1 LARGAPRAPA
11 SRRTSA
17 CRIEKQK
24 FESHALDRDKFN
36 AMYMMDPTSDSFGID
51 PRRPSQLF
59 LRRETIGACSNDHE
73 LQQLLFDECEQL
85 QEDRDA
91 LREIFKFREPGD
103 PEKESD
109 PNAHV
114 PVNINRLIWCVPR
127 RAASL
132 RRQPVLA

>member
-1 LARGAPRAPA
+1 M
-11 SRRTSA
+11 SA

-24 FESHALDRDKFN
+24 FESLALDRDKFN
-36 AMYMMDPTSDSFGID
+36 AMFTMDPTSDSFGID

-59 LRRETIGACSNDHE
+59 LRRETIAACSNDHE
-73 LQQLLFDECEQL
+73 LQQLLFDESEQL

-103 PEKESD
+103 PDKESD

-114 PVNINRLIWCVPR
+114 PVNINRLIWCVLR
-127 RAASL
+127 RAAAL
-132 RRQPVLA
+132 PCKPVPAC

>member
-1 LARGAPRAPA
+1 
-11 SRRTSA
+11 
-17 CRIEKQK
+17 
-24 FESHALDRDKFN
+24 
-36 AMYMMDPTSDSFGID
+36 MYMMDPTSDSFGID

-132 RRQPVLA
+132 RRQPVLALPVRERTMHDSTVVRRE

>member
-1 LARGAPRAPA
+1 
-11 SRRTSA
+11 
-17 CRIEKQK
+17 
-24 FESHALDRDKFN
+24 
-36 AMYMMDPTSDSFGID
+36 MYMMDPTSDSFGID

-114 PVNINRLIWCVPR
+114 PDNINRLICCVPR

>member
-1 LARGAPRAPA
+1 
-11 SRRTSA
+11 
-17 CRIEKQK
+17 
-24 FESHALDRDKFN
+24 
-36 AMYMMDPTSDSFGID
+36 MYMMDPTSDSFGID

-132 RRQPVLA
+132 RRQPVLAYARALARRRAPGTRGNAFTSTPTNRRTCTRSTSSGR